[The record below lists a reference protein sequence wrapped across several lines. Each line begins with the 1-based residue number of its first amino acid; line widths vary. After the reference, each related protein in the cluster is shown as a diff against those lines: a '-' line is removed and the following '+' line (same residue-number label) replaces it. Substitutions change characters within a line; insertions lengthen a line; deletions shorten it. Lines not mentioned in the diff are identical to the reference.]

1 MTLSKLFRVQAV
13 IICIYA
19 ALFFVAPHIHAQGN
33 GWIFYHKIHPFGHVL
48 AIPLFALGLFSWM
61 APSWVGN
68 NLKKVGMIFG
78 VYINL
83 ALVAIQLFQI
93 STGAEQFYPGGMIP
107 ALILAAL
114 FFWKT
119 RATS

>member
-19 ALFFVAPHIHAQGN
+19 ALFFVAPHIVSQGN
-33 GWIFYHKIHPFGHVL
+33 GWLTYNKIQPFGQIL

-61 APSWVGN
+61 APSWVGD
-68 NLKKVGMIFG
+68 NLKKVGTIFG
-78 VYINL
+78 VYVNL

-119 RATS
+119 RATN

>member
-1 MTLSKLFRVQAV
+1 
-13 IICIYA
+13 
-19 ALFFVAPHIHAQGN
+19 
-33 GWIFYHKIHPFGHVL
+33 
-48 AIPLFALGLFSWM
+48 M
-61 APSWVGN
+61 APSWVVD
-68 NLKKVGMIFG
+68 NLKKVGTIFG
-78 VYINL
+78 VYVNL

-119 RATS
+119 RATN